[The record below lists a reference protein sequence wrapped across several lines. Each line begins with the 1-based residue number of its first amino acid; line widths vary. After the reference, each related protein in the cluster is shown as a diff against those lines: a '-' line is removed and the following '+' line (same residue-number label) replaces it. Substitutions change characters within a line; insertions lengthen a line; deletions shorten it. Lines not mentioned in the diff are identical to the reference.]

1 MLPREIQSGG
11 NAMGTVTAA
20 DWRRGGRTA
29 SESRFE
35 GRQEIITQA
44 ARVCFERKG
53 VRHTSVADI
62 TREVSITRELFYYYY
77 SNKAEV
83 ADAVIA
89 TYRVDAA
96 NLLAECLRETEGAP
110 THEVLVAVMGALRA
124 WLATSEQEQVS
135 MLEILRE
142 TARMPDTFFEV
153 AGLAVTDL
161 RMSGVISCS
170 EAEAT
175 GVRYALTGSMNAMLA
190 QDGLSDD
197 TLAGAIEALLN

>member
-1 MLPREIQSGG
+1 
-11 NAMGTVTAA
+11 MGTVTTA

-29 SESRFE
+29 GESRFE

-53 VRHTSVADI
+53 ARHTSVADI
-62 TREVSITRELFYYYY
+62 TREVNITRELFYYYY

-89 TYRVDAA
+89 TYRSDAA
-96 NLLAECLRETEGAP
+96 GLIDGCLADVADAP
-110 THEVLVAVMGALRA
+110 VHDAVVAVMGALRA
-124 WLATSEQEQVS
+124 WLATSGQAQVS

-142 TARMPDTFFEV
+142 TARMPETFFEV
-153 AGLAVTDL
+153 AGYAVGEL
-161 RMSGVISCS
+161 RAKGIVSCS
-170 EAEAT
+170 EAKAS

-190 QDGLSDD
+190 QDGLSDEA
-197 TLAGAIEALLN
+197 LAGAIEALLG